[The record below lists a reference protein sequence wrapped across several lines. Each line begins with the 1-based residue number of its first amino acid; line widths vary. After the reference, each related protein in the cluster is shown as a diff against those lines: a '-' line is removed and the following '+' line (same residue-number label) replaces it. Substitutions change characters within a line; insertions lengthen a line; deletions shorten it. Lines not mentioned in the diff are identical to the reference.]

1 MKAFALMVLTAFCA
15 LIIYAAS
22 GLPDRGS
29 ADAPHHREKGLSG
42 RQTASSYYLRNAVR
56 DARTPNVVTAV
67 LGDYRGFDTLGEVV
81 VVLTAGLCCLLIMR
95 REEH

>member
-1 MKAFALMVLTAFCA
+1 MKAFALMVLTTFCA
-15 LIIYAAS
+15 LILYAAS

-29 ADAPHHREKGLSG
+29 PQAPHQREKGLFG
-42 RQTASSYYLRNAVR
+42 RQTASSYYLRNSVR
-56 DARTPNVVTAV
+56 DAKTPNVVTAV

-95 REEH
+95 KEEQ